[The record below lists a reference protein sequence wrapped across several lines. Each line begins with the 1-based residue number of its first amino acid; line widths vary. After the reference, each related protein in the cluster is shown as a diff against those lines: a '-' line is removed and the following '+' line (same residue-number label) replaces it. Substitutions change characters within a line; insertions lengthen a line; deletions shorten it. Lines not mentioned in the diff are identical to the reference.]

1 MKSLQ
6 IIVTGKVYKTGYR
19 FFVKQV
25 ASVFE
30 ISGDIAYSKNNRQVI
45 IRASGEEVKLEKFI
59 SFCRLEC
66 TGSILKLLRISNS
79 EAAHEKKRLIIFNQ
93 HIADKQY
100 KCL

>member
-30 ISGDIAYSKNNRQVI
+30 ISGDIAYSKNKRQVI
-45 IRASGEEVKLEKFI
+45 IRASGEEEKLEKFI
-59 SFCRLEC
+59 SFCRLGC
-66 TGSILKLLRISNS
+66 PGSNIAHLRISDS
-79 EAAHEKKRLIIFNQ
+79 KVAHNKNIMKIIN
-93 HIADKQY
+93 
-100 KCL
+100 